1 MGRPTKFNRPDAIA
15 VAMDTFWEKGYNP
28 TSVSDLASAMSITRS
43 SFYNSF
49 NSRKAIFDEAL
60 ALYQKGDAIFDTDAE
75 QDGYCPAKAIRHFFR
90 QVCDR
95 LASAPD
101 SRGCLTINCY
111 VQASDDCPPPE
122 GVKAFV
128 EAKWQQFHVTVKNA
142 VKLGIMPADTDSKAT
157 ADSLLSFLIGIN
169 IMGKKVPDAKRLWT
183 AADVMLTS
191 MGFVERSTH

>member
-49 NSRKAIFDEAL
+49 NSREAIFDEAL
-60 ALYQKGDAIFDTDAE
+60 ALYQKGDATFDICPE
-75 QDGYCPAKAIRHFFR
+75 KEGYCPAESIRHFFR

-111 VQASDDCPPPE
+111 VQSSDDNPPPH
-122 GVKAFV
+122 GVQTFV
-128 EAKWQQFHVTVKNA
+128 DTKWRQFKETVEHAIDHDLMPPDTNSHVA
-142 VKLGIMPADTDSKAT
+142 

-169 IMGKKVPDAKRLWT
+169 IMGKKVPDAERLWA
-183 AADVMLTS
+183 AADIMLTN
-191 MGFVERSTH
+191 MGFNEQTTH